1 MQWDESL
8 GGSCTRSPRACSF
21 EQLPQ
26 NNWLFTQYIS
36 YLNAKEVIFNIS
48 YIFSECQNHPDCN
61 NDYVTLYHYQT
72 NTANETGRRR
82 TANYRPLLGST
93 MESRLQQQDRTS
105 RVNLRLTLPTS
116 NRPNGF
122 YLGIQDDGT
131 CGNLERI
138 IVYFQV
144 VQGRQEQLLT
154 CPDVALPPLGSTST
168 SQETCTCAENAGP
181 ASSTLNRVCDVNGMC
196 NEDQNCGCSPGFELV
211 NGVCTGLCF
220 VIVCFLYWSSLPDSS
235 LDIL

>member
-1 MQWDESL
+1 MYHVQWEETL
-8 GGSCTRSPRACSF
+8 GGSCTRTPRTCTF

-36 YLNAKEVIFNIS
+36 YLNAREVIFNIS
-48 YIFSECQNHPDCN
+48 YIFSECQSRPDCN
-61 NDYVTLYHYQT
+61 NDYVTLHHYQT
-72 NTANETGRRR
+72 NTTSNTERRR
-82 TANYRPLLGST
+82 TENYRPLLGSA

-116 NRPNGF
+116 NRPDGF

-144 VQGRQEQLLT
+144 ARGWQGQLLT
-154 CPDVALPPLGSTST
+154 CPDVALPPLGSSST
-168 SQETCTCAENAGP
+168 SQETCTCAENASP
-181 ASSTLNRVCDVNGMC
+181 TSSTLSRVCDVNGMC
-196 NEDQNCGCSPGFELV
+196 NEDQACACSPGFELV
-211 NGVCTGLCF
+211 NGVCRGL
-220 VIVCFLYWSSLPDSS
+220 LYW
-235 LDIL
+235 